1 MKLIVNPQYRDI
13 IDFILSVPEHGY
25 DIEHVYCNRR
35 NTVEKIQYRGR
46 YYVVKKF
53 RRPTITNRFI
63 YTFIRKNKA
72 LRAYKHALELK
83 QRGID
88 TATPVAYM
96 IKYRH
101 GLLHTAWYISEYLP
115 GNTLRELLADMPEG
129 ENRDRLM
136 DSYIHFTSDLHQR
149 GICHKDYNPGNLI
162 VTSENGS
169 YHFALVDINRMRIG
183 SVPGTFRSS
192 VSFVQCDM
200 SLSDKLRTVS
210 RYAGIR
216 GLSPRM
222 CRLSVIGYEVIC
234 TIRRT
239 IMLPIRFTIRTARS
253 FGLKL

>member
-1 MKLIVNPQYRDI
+1 M
-13 IDFILSVPEHGY
+13 
-25 DIEHVYCNRR
+25 
-35 NTVEKIQYRGR
+35 
-46 YYVVKKF
+46 
-53 RRPTITNRFI
+53 FI

-192 VSFVQCDM
+192 VSF
-200 SLSDKLRTVS
+200 
-210 RYAGIR
+210 AGIR

-239 IMLPIRFTIRTARS
+239 IMFPIRFTIRTARS